1 MEKKTIKSSDIFQK
15 KVLYELNNG
24 HKVGKFIVE
33 YINEKS
39 YGSYRTFAKRLKEV
53 VAKLSE
59 DGHIS
64 ASELN
69 LINIAIKQKVSNREP
84 DIIFDFDSYL
94 SDYINLLE
102 VYKEQYNH
110 PLNTLFLSLPFLLT
124 MGLKEMKEIRI
135 CEIQTIDLSNGILI
149 KYKSS
154 AGDLFKNI
162 KIEKYYNEW
171 VEIFDLIKKHSASD
185 NELLLSSDIMISHT
199 VFNQKVDAYLA
210 KYAPKNSSGTK
221 FYTLL
226 RNCMKYASHF
236 CSIV

>member
-1 MEKKTIKSSDIFQK
+1 MEKKTIKSSDIFHK

-39 YGSYRTFAKRLKEV
+39 YGSFRTFAKKLKEV
-53 VAKLSE
+53 VEQLYA
-59 DGHIS
+59 DGHIT
-64 ASELN
+64 ASERN
-69 LINIAIKQKVSNREP
+69 LINLAIKQKVSNREP
-84 DIIFDFDSYL
+84 DIIFDFDNYL
-94 SDYINLLE
+94 ADYINLLE

-110 PLNTLFLSLPFLLT
+110 PLNTLFLALPFLLT

-135 CEIQTIDLSNGILI
+135 CEIQTIDLNNGILI
-149 KYKSS
+149 KYKSL
-154 AGDLFKNI
+154 AGDSFKNI
-162 KIEKYYNEW
+162 KIEKYFNEW
-171 VEIFDLIKKHSASD
+171 VEIYELIKKNASTT
-185 NELLLSSDIMISHT
+185 NELLLSPDIMVSHT
-199 VFNQKVDAYLA
+199 VFNSKIETYLT

-226 RNCMKYASHF
+226 KNCLKYASDF